1 LNNRFLPKKYKI
13 FFPKSYW
20 WLSQLSKKKRSGS
33 NESTSYLNELGFR
46 FRSDAPLKTLCLLY
60 RHDWQKLTASFCFFV
75 IKHSPEWI
83 RPLIIANIIDILT
96 QPEQYNLSA
105 LWLNGL
111 ILFISIV
118 QNLPTHYLHVLTMSA
133 ATRQMELNL
142 RSAITLKLQQLSIS
156 YHNRRSTGAIQAKL
170 LQDVEKIQN
179 LTQDVFQFIPSALL
193 TIVIAIVVTLHRAPW
208 FLLFFASTVPAAV
221 LLVWLLQRPMRDRN
235 HVFRKQV
242 EIMSAHLTEMIKLIP
257 VTRAHGAEV
266 TAVQHTRTI
275 LDSVKRAGMRLD
287 NINAV
292 THASTWITLRLFNA
306 ACLLTSAY
314 LSYTGR
320 LNISPG
326 DVVLLTG
333 YFDTLTQSAAQILAV
348 LPQMATGLEAIR
360 SVSEILECDDLES
373 NQGKQP
379 VRQVTGSFEFES
391 VSFTYP
397 EQPRPALQ
405 NLNLDV
411 SAGETVAIVGP
422 SGAGKSTLINLV
434 IGFLQ
439 PTNGRILLD
448 GRAMNQLDLRTYRQF
463 VSVVAQETILFKG
476 SLRDNILYG
485 TQSVSESDL
494 HQAVYDANASEFI
507 AQLPAGLNTIIGE
520 DGAQLS
526 GGQRQRLAIAR
537 ALIRNPQVLILD
549 EATASLD
556 TASEAMIQDAL
567 IKLMRGRTT
576 FVVAHRLS
584 TIRQADRIIVL
595 DHGYIQEVGNHHQ
608 LLKKNGLY
616 ARLHSLQ
623 KL

>member
-1 LNNRFLPKKYKI
+1 MPIHPKKNIRSFLRPYQWLIQFSKRTRSCLDESE
-13 FFPKSYW
+13 SY
-20 WLSQLSKKKRSGS
+20 SKDIGFQYRS
-33 NESTSYLNELGFR
+33 N
-46 FRSDAPLKTLCLLY
+46 APLQTLWLLY
-60 RHDWQKLTASFCFFV
+60 RHDWKKLAASLFFFV

-83 RPLIIANIIDILT
+83 RPLVIANIIDILT
-96 QPEQYNLSA
+96 QPEQHNLSA
-105 LWLNGL
+105 LWFNSL
-111 ILFISIV
+111 ILLVSIV
-118 QNLPTHYLHVLTMSA
+118 QNLPTHYLHVLAMSA

-142 RSAITLKLQQLSIS
+142 RSAMILKLQQLSIS

-193 TIVIAIVVTLHRAPW
+193 TIVIATVVTSHRAPW
-208 FLLFFASTVPAAV
+208 FLLFFAATVPAAV
-221 LLVWLLQRPMRDRN
+221 FLVWLLQRPMRDRN
-235 HVFRKQV
+235 HVFRKRV
-242 EIMSAHLTEMIKLIP
+242 EIMSARLTEMIKLIP
-257 VTRAHGAEV
+257 VTRAHGAEIS
-266 TAVQHTRTI
+266 AVQNTRTI

-287 NINAV
+287 NVNAV
-292 THASTWITLRLFNA
+292 THSSTWITLRVFNA
-306 ACLLTSAY
+306 VCLLTSAY

-320 LNISPG
+320 LDISPG

-360 SVSEILECDDLES
+360 SVSEILECDDLEP
-373 NQGKQP
+373 NQGKQS
-379 VRQVTGSFEFES
+379 VKQLTGNFKFES

-397 EQPRPALQ
+397 DQPHPALR
-405 NLNLDV
+405 NLNLYV
-411 SAGETVAIVGP
+411 SAGETVAIAGP
-422 SGAGKSTLINLV
+422 SGAGKSTLINLL

-439 PTNGRILLD
+439 PTDGRILLD
-448 GRAMNQLDLRTYRQF
+448 GRAMNHLDLRTYRQF

-476 SLRDNILYG
+476 SVRDNILYG
-485 TQSVSESDL
+485 TQSVSESHL

-507 AQLPAGLNTIIGE
+507 AQLPAGLDTLIGE

-537 ALIRNPQVLILD
+537 ALIRNPRVLILD

-556 TASEAMIQDAL
+556 TASEAMIQAAL
-567 IKLMRGRTT
+567 INLMRDRTT

-584 TIRQADRIIVL
+584 TIRKVDRIIVL
-595 DHGYIQEVGNHHQ
+595 DHGFIQEVGNHNQ
-608 LLKKNGLY
+608 LLEKNGLY
-616 ARLHSLQ
+616 AKLHSLQ